1 VLITRNVAI
10 IPARGGSKRIPK
22 QNILPFLGKPII
34 AYSIETAL
42 ESGLFDEVMVSTDD
56 SAIADIAREHGAVIP
71 FMRDQN
77 TANDR
82 AVIAEVCSEVLQ
94 KYQLQG
100 KEFDNVCMIMATAPF
115 VTAQR
120 LKEAYSKLSE
130 GNYDCIMTV
139 TEYSFPIQ
147 RSFKLEN
154 GLLLMR
160 WPENIHVRSQ
170 DLEKTYHDAGQ
181 FCFFKVNS
189 FLKQRI
195 LFMER
200 TGMILLDAI
209 EVQDIDTPIDWELA
223 ELKYQFL
230 RSKKQ

>member
-1 VLITRNVAI
+1 MITRNVAI

-22 QNILPFLGKPII
+22 KNILPFLGKPII

-115 VTAQR
+115 VTAR

-130 GNYDCIMTV
+130 GNYDCIK
-139 TEYSFPIQ
+139 P
-147 RSFKLEN
+147 
-154 GLLLMR
+154 
-160 WPENIHVRSQ
+160 
-170 DLEKTYHDAGQ
+170 
-181 FCFFKVNS
+181 
-189 FLKQRI
+189 
-195 LFMER
+195 
-200 TGMILLDAI
+200 
-209 EVQDIDTPIDWELA
+209 
-223 ELKYQFL
+223 L
-230 RSKKQ
+230 RSTVFLSSALLNSKTGFF